1 MYRLNVVWEL
11 RVSKTDELI
20 ATYNNK
26 HAEDFE
32 FKELSLEQQK
42 KIKRI
47 VIENLEFSNFN
58 EEDFDEWYRYIATIG
73 IDENNEEDYN
83 SLNEFKKEADLESYP
98 LYFLK
103 TLQREDF
110 NETADYYTIQGI
122 AGYEDSMIVL
132 ASYKTFEEAE
142 KYCKEHDI
150 SVNNILP
157 QNFGENFLDITEM

>member
-122 AGYEDSMIVL
+122 AGYEDSMIFL
-132 ASYKTFEEAE
+132 ASYKTFE
-142 KYCKEHDI
+142 
-150 SVNNILP
+150 
-157 QNFGENFLDITEM
+157 